1 MTGKICKVP
10 LDDSDEGHPHVIV
23 LEIGGQYIG
32 VPGLSVGGSAVEQQI
47 ADAKIYFRPAS
58 DDQMYAQMDSAKFVT
73 WRDSREQHDA
83 YWLFFKFSRI
93 DKSSIGPII
102 GQMGDEGVIEIIDGL
117 LRFADLQPDRFSRPL
132 LKRLRQLRKKYD

>member
-1 MTGKICKVP
+1 
-10 LDDSDEGHPHVIV
+10 
-23 LEIGGQYIG
+23 
-32 VPGLSVGGSAVEQQI
+32 
-47 ADAKIYFRPAS
+47 
-58 DDQMYAQMDSAKFVT
+58 MYAQMDSAKFVT